1 MHRAVLPAP
10 DRRPAHELCR
20 GDAVIYPLTERWDIK
35 SEGRGA
41 PVGKTCRVKREVVP
55 DWDFRTSPERDICR
69 SKITRFMP
77 AGPGSWSESQHL
89 SCGPVLQ

>member
-1 MHRAVLPAP
+1 M
-10 DRRPAHELCR
+10 
-20 GDAVIYPLTERWDIK
+20 
-35 SEGRGA
+35 
-41 PVGKTCRVKREVVP
+41 GKACGVEREVVP
-55 DWDFRTSPERDICR
+55 DWDFRTSSERDICR